1 MNALCLPLPWY
12 LPFFTLS
19 LQFNLLCSFLFKAQT
34 YTVLDI
40 DKDVY
45 LSLESAENS
54 VYCLRKHFHSTWSIP
69 GRSVPVSI
77 CCNRHHATI
86 RRKTLHFL
94 PAHYKNPSEINGKF
108 WDAAPR
114 RRRLHR
120 LLLERACR
128 PYSLDAPHTLRWVE
142 WFFYTRQASFSA
154 SMWHNPCL
162 REESA
167 LCWIKQALYPHVTC

>member
-1 MNALCLPLPWY
+1 MPCDPRPSPDIYPSSLCRFSLTFSS
-12 LPFFTLS
+12 PFYSKLKIYT
-19 LQFNLLCSFLFKAQT
+19 FL
-34 YTVLDI
+34 DM

-54 VYCLRKHFHSTWSIP
+54 VYCWRKHFHSTWSIP
-69 GRSVPVSI
+69 GRPVPISI
-77 CCNRHHATI
+77 CCNRHRATI

-167 LCWIKQALYPHVTC
+167 LCWIKQAPYPHVTC